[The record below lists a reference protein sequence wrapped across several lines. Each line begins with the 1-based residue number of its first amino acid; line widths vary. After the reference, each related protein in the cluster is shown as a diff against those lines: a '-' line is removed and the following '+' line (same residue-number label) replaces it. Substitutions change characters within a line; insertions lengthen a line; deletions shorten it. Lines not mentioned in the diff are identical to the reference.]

1 MFVQVKKLMQMG
13 PLIKKN
19 TYSLT
24 PRKHYAI
31 VALGVYLL
39 ESNLQ
44 VSFGCSFSGYR
55 NLFLLQLD
63 VCIIIGHIA
72 CWSMIEFLA
81 SFAKVVPPNFFQSVL
96 LVCSC
101 VYRFTQN
108 FLVFQKPQIFSQVQA
123 QFYGF
128 EYKLQNF
135 FNFIDYS
142 DHNDNFFNH

>member
-13 PLIKKN
+13 PLIKEN
-19 TYSLT
+19 TYSFT

-44 VSFGCSFSGYR
+44 VSFGCIFSGYR

-72 CWSMIEFLA
+72 
-81 SFAKVVPPNFFQSVL
+81 
-96 LVCSC
+96 
-101 VYRFTQN
+101 
-108 FLVFQKPQIFSQVQA
+108 
-123 QFYGF
+123 
-128 EYKLQNF
+128 
-135 FNFIDYS
+135 
-142 DHNDNFFNH
+142 